1 MNIKKMRNLE
11 TEIFKTINN
20 LNLFY
25 EKKYS
30 QEKQIL
36 GYEQT
41 ISLLK
46 AVILLHMKQIPHCI
60 RS

>member
-36 GYEQT
+36 GYDQT

-46 AVILLHMKQIPHCI
+46 AVILQHMKQIPHCI